1 MEKSTNKND
10 KDQIKDLNFF
20 AFFNQDHKGLQNQDR
35 ERKKIVAIT
44 LDKPK
49 LTIVL
54 FGSQSDKV
62 LTYTIVDLAQK

>member
-49 LTIVL
+49 LTIV
-54 FGSQSDKV
+54 
-62 LTYTIVDLAQK
+62 